1 MPSKNYKMEVTTLK
15 GELVKCIINKVL
27 QENLFES
34 VSILQSTLQNNLNTY
49 LKFTTTVA
57 PVKLTNGFMHSEVIF
72 EDSKGMKVINFTV
85 SPNVSID

>member
-1 MPSKNYKMEVTTLK
+1 MEVTTLK
-15 GELVKCIINKVL
+15 GELIKCVINKVL

-34 VSILQSTLQNNLNTY
+34 VSILQSTLQNNLNNY
-49 LKFTTTVA
+49 LKFTATVS

-72 EDSKGMKVINFTV
+72 EDKHGPRVINFTV

>member
-1 MPSKNYKMEVTTLK
+1 MEVTSLK
-15 GELVKCIINKVL
+15 GELIKCVINKVL

-34 VSILQSTLQNNLNTY
+34 VSILQSTLQSNLNNV
-49 LKFTTTVA
+49 LKFTATVA

-72 EDSKGMKVINFTV
+72 EDFNTMKVINFTV